1 MKRNNLLLKSL
12 FSLIGLILINSF
24 SFAQKP
30 NPKELPS
37 ISFSTSK
44 NIVVLDDSR
53 ENGNVVKLDSR
64 FNSLGTKE
72 LPNTTLWGISGT
84 EGKDWELASGTKSSK
99 TITVK
104 FKKVGNY
111 SISISVGYSY
121 KNKKGDDEEDEA
133 TFEQENYITVTN
145 NLDELTQ
152 IHADSNFIKL
162 IKRAEDYKV
171 KPKYAGDPTP
181 LIFLAKGYYG
191 MYRKDLKD
199 PLISDPYDDA
209 IASVAEAIEMDQNGI
224 FNMPIHKMWLAN
236 FQLEI
241 LNNGIT
247 FNLDS
252 QEGYPTFLISK
263 DLEKNKEKNE
273 ELKEA
278 IENYKTITK
287 NIISCRLLE
296 AAIKYHTKDIKGAN
310 TIYLSE
316 IPNLLKLENVDNFTE
331 ADLNALKLGVILSAQ
346 ILNKRDG
353 DEKNI
358 NACNILDKA
367 KNWFS
372 DIEFKSLYE
381 GKFNSCIT
389 E

>member
-1 MKRNNLLLKSL
+1 MKRNRLLLKTL
-12 FSLIGLILINSF
+12 FSLIGFILIHSS

-30 NPKELPS
+30 NPKELPN

-53 ENGNVVKLDSR
+53 ENGDVVKLDSK

-72 LPNTTLWGISGT
+72 LPNSTLWGISGT

-121 KNKKGDDEEDEA
+121 KNKKGNDEEDEA
-133 TFEQENYITVTN
+133 TNEKENCITVTN

-162 IKRAEDYKV
+162 VKRAEDFKV

-191 MYRKDLKD
+191 MYRKELQD
-199 PLISDPYDDA
+199 PLINDPFDLA
-209 IASVAEAIEMDQNGI
+209 ITSTAEAIEIDQNGV
-224 FNMPIHKMWLAN
+224 FDMPIHKMWLNN
-236 FQLEI
+236 FQMEI
-241 LNNGIT
+241 LDNGIT

-252 QEGYPTFLISK
+252 QDGYPIFYVSK
-263 DLEKNKEKNE
+263 DAAKNTQTNQQI
-273 ELKEA
+273 KEA
-278 IENYKTITK
+278 IEQYKSITK
-287 NIISCRLLE
+287 NIASCRLLE
-296 AAIKYHTKDIKGAN
+296 AAIKYHTKDAKVAN
-310 TIYLSE
+310 TIFAME
-316 IPNLLKLENVDNFTE
+316 IPNLLKLENIDKFTE
-331 ADLNALKLGVILSAQ
+331 SDIKALKLGVILSAQ
-346 ILNKRDG
+346 ILSKRDG
-353 DEKNI
+353 GNS
-358 NACNILDKA
+358 NACKILDKA
-367 KNWFS
+367 TIWFEG
-372 DIEFKSLYE
+372 DQEFVSLYE
-381 GKFNSCIT
+381 EKFNSCKT
-389 E
+389 D

>member
-1 MKRNNLLLKSL
+1 MKKNRLFLKTL

-30 NPKELPS
+30 NPKDLPT
-37 ISFSTSK
+37 ISFSASK
-44 NIVVLDDSR
+44 NVVILDDSK
-53 ENGNVVKLDSR
+53 EDQNIVKLDSK

-72 LPNTTLWGISGT
+72 LPNTITWLISGT
-84 EGKDWELASGTKSSK
+84 QGKDWELVSGTKSSK
-99 TITVK
+99 TIQLK
-104 FKKVGNY
+104 FKKVGSF
-111 SISISVGYSY
+111 SISVSVGYSY

-162 IKRAEDYKV
+162 VKKSEDFRV

-191 MYRKDLKD
+191 MYLKELKD
-199 PLISDPYDDA
+199 PLIIDPYDQA
-209 IASVAEAIEMDQNGI
+209 IIATAEAIEMDQNGI

-353 DEKNI
+353 DKKNS
-358 NACNILDKA
+358 NACKILDKA
-367 KNWFS
+367 ANWFS

-381 GKFNSCIT
+381 GKFNSCIL